1 MKGSDQINQLIE
13 KIDAYSV
20 AQNRQLDAERLEH
33 SQEVSKLN
41 ARIEQLEKRIEQLGF
56 DLQYVQEELENYY
69 LLSRQQVDML
79 NANAEL
85 HKRAVDL
92 LVRKLN

>member
-13 KIDAYSV
+13 KIDAYNL
-20 AQNRQLDAERLEH
+20 AQNRRLDAERLEH
-33 SQEVSKLN
+33 SQEVSELN

-56 DLQYVQEELENYY
+56 DLEYVQKELENYY

-92 LVRKLN
+92 LVRKSN